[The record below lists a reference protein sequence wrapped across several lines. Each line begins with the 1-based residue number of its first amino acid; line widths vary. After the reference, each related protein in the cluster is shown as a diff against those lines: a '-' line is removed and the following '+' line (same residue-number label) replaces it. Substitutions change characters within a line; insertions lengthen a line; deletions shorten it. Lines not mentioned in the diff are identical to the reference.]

1 MVFIL
6 WKRQG
11 LLRHAAISSVKGG
24 ITPNLYKQELWFLCS
39 VCRLLMVNIC
49 MKFQK
54 DLERFAYYSADAMFS
69 HELLF
74 YKLQRSIIQ
83 TAYKI
88 TVLELCAGILLCLKF
103 V

>member
-24 ITPNLYKQELWFLCS
+24 ITPNLNKQELWFLCS
-39 VCRLLMVNIC
+39 VCHLLMLNIC

-54 DLERFAYYSADAMFS
+54 DILNGFHIIVRTHFFFHMNCYFTRFKDA
-69 HELLF
+69 
-74 YKLQRSIIQ
+74 
-83 TAYKI
+83 
-88 TVLELCAGILLCLKF
+88 
-103 V
+103 

>member
-1 MVFIL
+1 MVCIL

-11 LLRHAAISSVKGG
+11 LQAAISSVKGG

-39 VCRLLMVNIC
+39 VCHLLMLNIC

-54 DLERFAYYSADAMFS
+54 DILNGFHITVRTHFFS

-74 YKLQRSIIQ
+74 HKVQRSITQ
-83 TAYKI
+83 TAYIKSY
-88 TVLELCAGILLCLKF
+88 LS
-103 V
+103 

>member
-24 ITPNLYKQELWFLCS
+24 ITPNLYKQELWFLYS
-39 VCRLLMVNIC
+39 VCHLLMLNIC
-49 MKFQK
+49 MTFQK
-54 DLERFAYYSADAMFS
+54 DILNGFHITYYFS

-74 YKLQRSIIQ
+74 QNVQRSITQ
-83 TAYKI
+83 TAYKKSY
-88 TVLELCAGILLCLKF
+88 CS
-103 V
+103 

>member
-24 ITPNLYKQELWFLCS
+24 IPPNLYKQELWFLYS
-39 VCRLLMVNIC
+39 VCRLLMLNIC

-54 DLERFAYYSADAMFS
+54 D
-69 HELLF
+69 
-74 YKLQRSIIQ
+74 
-83 TAYKI
+83 
-88 TVLELCAGILLCLKF
+88 ILNGF
-103 V
+103 HIRGSQWGTSEISNQ